1 MGATITQIYY
11 LGRRSVLRTI
21 RQPAAIAPSIVF
33 PLLLLTVTSGGL
45 RSATKI
51 PGFPAPSY
59 LAFAVAGALVQ
70 GAMVG
75 GLHSGADLAVDIEN
89 GFLNRL
95 SITPMR
101 RSALIFGQMAG
112 AMVLGLLQG
121 VIYLTYAVLAGVD
134 IASGAG
140 GAILLIVGAVLVS
153 IVFSGFGALLG
164 ARTGSSEAV
173 QGMFPL
179 LFIILT
185 LSSFFLPRNLI
196 TVGWFKTV
204 ATYNPIT
211 YMIEALRSLVIT
223 GFRARELLMG
233 LGMALSLSAL
243 LILASSAALK
253 SRLARA

>member
-1 MGATITQIYY
+1 
-11 LGRRSVLRTI
+11 
-21 RQPAAIAPSIVF
+21 
-33 PLLLLTVTSGGL
+33 
-45 RSATKI
+45 
-51 PGFPAPSY
+51 
-59 LAFAVAGALVQ
+59 
-70 GAMVG
+70 MVG

-112 AMVLGLLQG
+112 AMVLGVIQG
-121 VIYLTYAVLAGVD
+121 VIYILYSVLAGVD
-134 IASGAG
+134 IVSGVG
-140 GAILLIVGAVLVS
+140 GAALLMFGAVLVS
-153 IVFSGFGALLG
+153 VVFSGFGALLG

-179 LFIILT
+179 LFVILT
-185 LSSFFLPRNLI
+185 FSSFFLPRNLI

-223 GFRARELLMG
+223 GFRAKELLMG
-233 LGMALSLSAL
+233 FGMAVGLGAL
-243 LILASSAALK
+243 LIVAASAALK